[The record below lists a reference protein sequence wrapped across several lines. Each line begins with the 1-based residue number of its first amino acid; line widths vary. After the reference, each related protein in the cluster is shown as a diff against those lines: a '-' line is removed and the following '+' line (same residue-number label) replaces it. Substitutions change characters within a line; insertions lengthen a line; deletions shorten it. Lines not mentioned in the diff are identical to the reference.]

1 MERRPWM
8 DQEPPPAYVA
18 GLGRGATGFTTRSD
32 IGPAKAF
39 TLTPEMMLGLNEDD
53 KEDLNESLFDEFE
66 GNNCYILNYI
76 YTSLGYGG
84 TFSDPN
90 ATYDNEDREADEM
103 WANVDAKMDL
113 RRKRRRE
120 EKLKQEIE
128 KYRQSK
134 PKIQQLFA
142 DAKNAL
148 SSVSAD
154 EWDSLPDAGDNTKR
168 HTKKQPNQRFGYMPV
183 PDSVLEKNRANNEM
197 NISIDAEEAGSA
209 TPLGDLTQIGEAR
222 KSLLSLNLK
231 KMSDSV
237 GGQTNIDPKGYLTD
251 LAGVK
256 IASEAE
262 IGDLKKAR
270 LLLKSVRTTNPKHAP
285 GWIASARLEEV
296 AGKILAARKLIQQA
310 CQFCPENDDVWIE
323 AARLHT
329 PENAKAILAKAIQ
342 HVPKSVKVWLQATQ
356 LETEAKAK
364 KRVLRKALEVVPNS
378 VKLWKAA
385 IELEETE
392 DARILLT
399 RAVECVPHSVE
410 MWLALA
416 RLESYENA
424 RKVLNKARE
433 TIPTDPQ
440 IWITAANLEEAHG
453 NEEGVKLIIKRT
465 IKSLTAHQVVI
476 DREQWIREAENAE
489 RNGAVVT
496 CQSIIKE
503 TIGIGVED
511 EDRKRTWMDDAEA
524 RIANGCLETA
534 RAIYAHALTVFPT
547 KKSIWLRVAHLEKNH
562 GTKEALDSVLREATK
577 SCPKSEVLWLMA
589 AKEKWLASDVPGARE
604 ILKNAFAEN
613 PNSEQIWLA
622 AVKLENENNERDKA
636 RALLKRARER
646 ASTER
651 VWLKSAEL
659 EREAK
664 VVEAERQLLDEALQ
678 KYPQFPKFWMMRGQ
692 LEERLNR
699 PELAREVYQKGIKS
713 CPNAVHIWICQ
724 ANLEEKTSAA
734 KARSLLEKARL
745 INPKNPDLWIAAIR
759 VERRANNIKTAQ
771 QLLAK
776 ALQDCPTN
784 GVLWAET
791 IEMENPQQKKAKSV
805 EALKRCD
812 NDPFVIVAVAKIFW
826 ADKKIDKARTWFTR
840 AVTINAD
847 YGDAWAYFYKFE
859 VQHGTEDQQK
869 EVLKKAVEAE
879 PHHGELWIK
888 VSKDLNNTRLNTEQ
902 ILKKVAAGMEFYL

>member
-1 MERRPWM
+1 L
-8 DQEPPPAYVA
+8 QNKIC
-18 GLGRGATGFTTRSD
+18 SH
-32 IGPAKAF
+32 K
-39 TLTPEMMLGLNEDD
+39 
-53 KEDLNESLFDEFE
+53 
-66 GNNCYILNYI
+66 
-76 YTSLGYGG
+76 LGYGG

-90 ATYDNEDREADEM
+90 ATYDQEDREADEM
-103 WANVDAKMDL
+103 WANIDAKMD

-120 EKLKQEIE
+120 DKLKQEIE
-128 KYRQSK
+128 KYRQVR

-142 DAKNAL
+142 DAKSAL
-148 SSVSAD
+148 SEVTSE
-154 EWDSLPDAGDNTKR
+154 EWDNLPDPGDNTKR
-168 HTKKQPNQRFGYMPV
+168 HTKKQPNPRFGFMPV
-183 PDSVLEKNRANNEM
+183 PDSVLEKNRTNNEY
-197 NISIDAEEAGSA
+197 NIAVEPEEVGSA
-209 TPLGDLTQIGEAR
+209 TPMGDLTQIGEAR

-237 GGQTNIDPKGYLTD
+237 GGQTNVDPKGYLTN
-251 LAGVK
+251 LATVK

-310 CQFCPENDDVWIE
+310 CQSCPESDDVWIE

-356 LETEAKAK
+356 LETETKAK
-364 KRVLRKALEVVPNS
+364 KRVLRKALEMIPNS

-385 IELEETE
+385 IELEETD
-392 DARILLT
+392 DARVLLT

-440 IWITAANLEEAHG
+440 IWITAANLEEANG
-453 NEEGVKLIIKRT
+453 NIEGVKLIIKRT

-476 DREQWIREAENAE
+476 DREQWIKEAENAE
-489 RNGAVVT
+489 RNGAVGT
-496 CQSIIKE
+496 CQAIIKE
-503 TIGIGVED
+503 TIAIGVED

-524 RIANGCLETA
+524 RMANGCLETA
-534 RAIYAHALTVFPT
+534 RAIYAHALTVFPN
-547 KKSIWLRVAHLEKNH
+547 KKSLWLRVAHLEKNH
-562 GTKEALDSVLREATK
+562 GTKDALDAVLREATK

-589 AKEKWLASDVPGARE
+589 AKEKWLSNDVAGARD
-604 ILKNAFAEN
+604 ILQRAFAEN

-664 VVEAERQLLDEALQ
+664 IVEAERQLLDEALV
-678 KYPQFPKFWMMRGQ
+678 KYPQFAKFWMMRGQ
-692 LEERLNR
+692 LEERTNR
-699 PELAREVYQKGIKS
+699 PEVAREVYQKGIKN
-713 CPNAVHIWICQ
+713 CPNSVAVWMCQ
-724 ANLEEKTSAA
+724 AALEEKTSPA

-745 INPKNPDLWIAAIR
+745 MNPKSPELWLAAVR
-759 VERRANNIKTAQ
+759 VERRANNLKTAQ

-776 ALQDCPTN
+776 GLQDCPTN

-791 IEMENPQQKKAKSV
+791 IEMEPANQKKAKSV

-812 NDPFVIVAVAKIFW
+812 NDPCVIVAVAKLFW
-826 ADKKIDKARTWFTR
+826 ADKKVDKARTWFNR
-840 AVTINAD
+840 AVTINPD
-847 YGDAWAYFYKFE
+847 YGDAWAHYYKFE

-869 EVLKKAVEAE
+869 EVLKRAVEAE

-888 VSKDLNNTRLNTEQ
+888 VSKDLNNTRFTPEQ
-902 ILKKVAAGMEFYL
+902 TLKKVAAGIEFYL